1 MSVDV
6 SSAPPPAPQAPR
18 RDPLRRWL
26 TLIVLV
32 GFSAAMVYGTWLAVD
47 DMGAK
52 PIAGTV
58 TIEGDALRI
67 VNTSDYSWTDARLT
81 ADGAFAAP
89 VVAGPVAPG
98 GEFRVP
104 IASLVDPS
112 GRAVSA
118 PREVAIAVTRV
129 PRFPKV
135 NRARTASGTWTLR

>member
-1 MSVDV
+1 MPVDV
-6 SSAPPPAPQAPR
+6 TSAPSAPGDAPR

-26 TLIVLV
+26 TLVVLV
-32 GFSAAMVYGTWLAVD
+32 GFSAAMVYGTWLAAD

-52 PIAGTV
+52 PMAGTV
-58 TIEGDALRI
+58 TVEGEALRV
-67 VNTSDYSWTDARLT
+67 VNTSDYAWTDARLVI
-81 ADGAFAAP
+81 DGAFAAP
-89 VVAGPVAPG
+89 TVAGPVPAG

-104 IASLVDPS
+104 IAAFVDTA
-112 GRAVSA
+112 GRPATS

>member
-1 MSVDV
+1 MPVDV

-18 RDPLRRWL
+18 RDLLRRWL
-26 TLIVLV
+26 LLIVLV

-58 TIEGDALRI
+58 SIEGDTLRI

-81 ADGAFAAP
+81 ADGTFAAP

-98 GEFRVP
+98 GEFLVP
-104 IASLVDPS
+104 IAAFVDPA
-112 GRAVSA
+112 GRGASA

-129 PRFPKV
+129 PRFPRV

>member
-6 SSAPPPAPQAPR
+6 TSAPSTPGSAPR

-26 TLIVLV
+26 TLVVLV

-52 PIAGTV
+52 PMAGTV
-58 TIEGDALRI
+58 TVEGDALRV
-67 VNTSDYSWTDARLT
+67 VNTSDYAWTDARLVIDET
-81 ADGAFAAP
+81 FTAP
-89 VVAGPVAPG
+89 VVAGPVASG

-104 IASLVDPS
+104 LASFVDRAGRTPS
-112 GRAVSA
+112 S
-118 PREVAIAVTRV
+118 PRDVAIAVTRV